1 MMYNDFKKKCFSWD
15 EILISLCE
23 FLIFILNDH
32 CMKSN
37 TDFMGPI
44 TMQLGQSNILTHDLT

>member
-1 MMYNDFKKKCFSWD
+1 MHQLGLDIVSC
-15 EILISLCE
+15 CE

-37 TDFMGPI
+37 IGFMGPI
-44 TMQLGQSNILTHDLT
+44 TMILVSNIQAALYIT